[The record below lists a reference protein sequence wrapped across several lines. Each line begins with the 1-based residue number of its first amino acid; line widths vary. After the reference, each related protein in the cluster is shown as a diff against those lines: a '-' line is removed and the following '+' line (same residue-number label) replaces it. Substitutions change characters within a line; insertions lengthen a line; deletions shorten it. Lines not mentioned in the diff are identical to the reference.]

1 MTLTL
6 SAGRP
11 ALSHDEREA
20 LRPIVTPLAPR
31 SDRLFETAA
40 SILVVPLPALQGA
53 HLLLP
58 AATNRFAAL
67 ATAAVAGLLIMGAV
81 LQLSQDSILEH
92 QALE

>member
-6 SAGRP
+6 SAGQP
-11 ALSHDEREA
+11 AHSQIEREA
-20 LRPIVTPLAPR
+20 LRPVVTPLAPR
-31 SDRLFETAA
+31 SDRHFETAA
-40 SILVVPLPALQGA
+40 SSLVVPLPALQGA

-58 AATNRFAAL
+58 AAADRFAAL
-67 ATAAVAGLLIMGAV
+67 AAAAVAGLLIMGAV